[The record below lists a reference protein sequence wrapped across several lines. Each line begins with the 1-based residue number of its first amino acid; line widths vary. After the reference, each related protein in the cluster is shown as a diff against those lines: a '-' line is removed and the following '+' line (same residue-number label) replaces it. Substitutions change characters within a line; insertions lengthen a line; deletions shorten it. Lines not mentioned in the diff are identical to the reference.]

1 LNLFRLSRLEAL
13 TLGLVFL
20 LALAPRLAYVLQID
34 SEPFS
39 DMADYDNLAR
49 SLLRGEGFA
58 RDGQPTAYRPP
69 LYPVFLAIV
78 YRVAGPSPV
87 RARVVQAFLGAANC
101 MLVFFLARHFLSL
114 SRLRGNGTKSLPP
127 ASLGGLLAAVIVAF
141 YDEWI
146 FYTGQLLSE
155 TLYVSLLV
163 VWLLALI
170 AWMNREASSRRC
182 SFAAHLGI
190 GLLAAVLTLTRP
202 VALFSILPAIGYA
215 LCRARKKG
223 GRIYPAVKVAALFL
237 AGWCALALPW
247 MIRNAVHFGPLA
259 GLSTNTGVNFYIGH
273 NPYFGYWS
281 TGDKEGIR
289 QRTDLDEAR
298 ESRLFLRLG
307 LSHILQQPG
316 TTALNTFRKVHF
328 LFFEPW
334 RPWPQAAPPGV
345 MQSPLDPWN
354 PWSEQHI
361 APYKPWPWFGHGRE
375 LPPAE
380 GFRYP
385 LLAWDLPLI
394 GLVALGLALALW
406 DRCPWALLYWAM
418 GGHIVSCLVFF
429 SRARFRIPLGVI
441 FSLLAAY
448 ALTKAI
454 KAVLAYCHQRASA
467 NA

>member
-1 LNLFRLSRLEAL
+1 MNLFKLSRLEAL
-13 TLGLVFL
+13 ALGLVFL

-58 RDGQPTAYRPP
+58 RQGQPTAYRPP
-69 LYPVFLAIV
+69 LYPAFLAVV
-78 YRVAGPSPV
+78 YRLAGDCPA

-101 MLVFFLARHFLSL
+101 ILVFFLARHLMSL
-114 SRLRGNGTKSLPP
+114 SRLRRNGTKSLPP
-127 ASLGGLLAAVIVAF
+127 ASIGGLVAALIVAF

-155 TLYVSLLV
+155 TLYVFLLV
-163 VWLLALI
+163 AWLLALI
-170 AWMNREASSRRC
+170 AWMSREESPRFC
-182 SFAAHLGI
+182 SYAAHFAI

-202 VALFSILPAIGYA
+202 VALFSILPAVGYA
-215 LCRARKKG
+215 LWRARKNG
-223 GRIYPAVKVAALFL
+223 GKTYPAVKVAAFFL
-237 AGWCALALPW
+237 AGWLALALPW
-247 MIRNAVHFGPLA
+247 MIRNAVHFGPFA

-273 NPYFGYWS
+273 NPHFGYWS

-307 LSHILQQPG
+307 LSHVLRQPG
-316 TTALNTFRKVHF
+316 TTALNTLRKIHF

-334 RPWPQAAPPGV
+334 RPWPQALAPGV

-354 PWSEQHI
+354 PWSKRHL

-375 LPPAE
+375 LPPAK
-380 GFRYP
+380 GFAFP
-385 LLAWDLPLI
+385 LLPWDLPLI

-454 KAVLAYCHQRASA
+454 KSVLASCHQRASA